1 MKTIIA
7 LLFLFVSTASALTD
21 EKIYLKSIEKSQV
34 FLMWLDAHKKQF
46 AECSPKKVD
55 NTIVLC
61 DQTKVDIA
69 EIKKLFKMKPAELI
83 EFIKS
88 KKIKLEIM
96 CKDDR
101 GTIFKNWCSTGANR
115 KFFKEVTSLH
125 GQYIP
130 NENTIALVSDSN
142 FGSLV
147 HEYLHYLQFQNKNE
161 VYGHVYKKERV
172 EIQNDIIK
180 GFDNIL
186 ADVQVLEKQKNEEAA
201 KPLLKYVTTFSDS
214 MQKFGL
220 YQRIIDERNLFLL
233 FINFSKELGVPSED
247 VALAKKNIGFLC
259 ADEKIKS
266 LLSKDECP

>member
-7 LLFLFVSTASALTD
+7 LLFLLASNSQALTD
-21 EKIYLKSIEKSQV
+21 QKIYLKSIEKSQV
-34 FLMWLDAHKKQF
+34 FLMWLDAHQKQL
-46 AECSPKKVD
+46 AECSPKKSG
-55 NTIVLC
+55 NNIILC
-61 DQTKVDIA
+61 DQTSVDIA
-69 EIKKLFKMKPAELI
+69 EIKKIFKMKPAELV

-88 KKIKLEIM
+88 KNIKLEIM

-101 GTIFKNWCSTGANR
+101 GTIFKNWCSSGVNR

-142 FGSLV
+142 FGSLI
-147 HEYLHYLQFQNKNE
+147 HEYLHYLQYTNKNE

-172 EIQNDIIK
+172 DIQNDIIK

-186 ADVQVLEKQKNEEAA
+186 ADVQVLEKEKNVESA

-220 YQRIIDERNLFLL
+220 YQRLIDERNLFLV

-247 VALAKKNIGFLC
+247 VALAKKNMGFLC
-259 ADEKIKS
+259 NDSKIKP
-266 LLSKDECP
+266 LLSKSECP

>member
-1 MKTIIA
+1 MKLIFITSI
-7 LLFLFVSTASALTD
+7 LFSLCAHSLTD
-21 EKIYLKSIEKSQV
+21 QKVYLKSIEKSQM

-46 AECSPKKVD
+46 AQCAPIKVD
-55 NTIVLC
+55 NKIVLC

-69 EIKKLFKMKPAELI
+69 EIKKLFKMTPAELV

-88 KKIKLEIM
+88 KNIKLEIM

-101 GTIFKNWCSTGANR
+101 GTIFKNWCATDVNR

-130 NENTIALVSDSN
+130 NENTIALASDSN
-142 FGSLV
+142 FGSLI

-161 VYGHVYKKERV
+161 IYGRVYKKERV
-172 EIQNDIIK
+172 EIQNAIIK

-201 KPLLKYVTTFSDS
+201 KPLLKYVLTFSDS

-233 FINFSKELGVPSED
+233 FMNFSKELGVPPED

-259 ADEKIKS
+259 ADEKIKT
-266 LLSKDECP
+266 LLNKKECL